1 MEDMISL
8 KHMNDELKMIK
19 ARMVTREEFEKAI
32 DTISILS
39 NEDTMEQIRESEK
52 NIFEGK
58 VEEINSVSELDYE
71 RF

>member
-1 MEDMISL
+1 
-8 KHMNDELKMIK
+8 
-19 ARMVTREEFEKAI
+19 
-32 DTISILS
+32 LS